1 MSPATKAHRF
11 PKSDRIMLLAT
22 LSNITKYFDEQLI
35 IEDGTLSVN
44 EGQKVGLVGSNGA
57 GKTTLFHII
66 EGSIRPDDGNI
77 DFKKGTRIGSI
88 AQELHDELELS
99 LYDFCFLTHEKIND
113 LRLQMQRLEPQINE
127 DGALQELIAE
137 YHALTEAYTEAGG
150 YRFETEVKLVLEGIG
165 FTRTQMNRPL
175 STFSGG
181 ERNRAQVAAVLLGQY
196 DLLLL
201 DEPTNHL
208 DIQSTIWLEN
218 YIAGSR
224 AAYIII
230 SHDRRFLQNTVD
242 KIAELSLGQLNLYHC
257 KYNDYLVERE
267 KQQKLAEHYY
277 RHQQE
282 EIARIEEFIRRNMA
296 GQKTK
301 QAQSKQKYLARMQ
314 KMEPPHEEHRRPLF
328 RIHDGGRSFRQ
339 VIKVEDLSIGYDSYP
354 IVEDIDFELTRGDRV
369 GLIGPN
375 GCGKSTLLKTL
386 GGILQPVTGDITI
399 GGNVDV
405 AYFDQELSNLNLNSD
420 VISEVWDIDPL
431 AESGRIRSFLARF
444 GFKGEDVFKPVSLL
458 SGGEKTKLSL
468 AKILYRPANLLIFDE
483 PTNHLDIVSIEAL
496 EEGLSQYN
504 GTLFIVSHDRDFL
517 DVVVNNIFD
526 INGRYLKRYLGN
538 YSYYAEKT
546 GADSTPTGKTVSE
559 EKKASYEEFKE
570 KGRIKSRYKKRLK
583 TLAEM
588 IADGEKKLKELERDE
603 LAVDGS
609 NWEKLNA
616 IADEKR
622 QLEED
627 ILGWY
632 IEKEQME
639 KEPPLD

>member
-1 MSPATKAHRF
+1 
-11 PKSDRIMLLAT
+11 MLLAT
-22 LSNITKYFDEQLI
+22 LSNITKRFDKQLI
-35 IEDGTLSVN
+35 VEDGTLSVN

-57 GKTTLFHII
+57 GKTTLFRILD
-66 EGSIRPDDGNI
+66 GTMRPDSGQI
-77 DFKKGTRIGSI
+77 DFKKGTRIGTI
-88 AQELHDELELS
+88 AQELRDELELS

-113 LRLQMQRLEPQINE
+113 MRLQMARLEPQINE
-127 DGALQELIAE
+127 GNAPQEVIDE
-137 YHALTEAYTEAGG
+137 FHALTEAYTEAGG

-165 FTRTQMNRPL
+165 FTRAQMNRPL

-181 ERNRAQVAAVLLGQY
+181 ERNRAQIASVLLGQY

-242 KIAELSLGQLNLYHC
+242 KIAELSLGRLTLYHC
-257 KYNDYLVERE
+257 RYNDYLVERE
-267 KQQKLAEHYY
+267 KQQRLAEHYF

-282 EIARIEEFIRRNMA
+282 EIARIEEYIRRNMA

-314 KMEPPHEEHRRPLF
+314 KLEPPREEHKKPVF

-339 VIKVEDLSIGYDSYP
+339 VIKVEDLAVGYDSYP
-354 IVEDIDFELTRGDRV
+354 IVGDIGFELTRGDRV

-386 GGILQPVTGDITI
+386 GGLIQPVAGDITI

-405 AYFDQELSNLNLNSD
+405 AYFDQELSNLNMNSD

-504 GTLFIVSHDRDFL
+504 GTLFVVSHDRDFL
-517 DVVVNNIFD
+517 DVVVNNIFE
-526 INGRYLKRYLGN
+526 INGRFLRRYLGN

-546 GADSTPTGKTVSE
+546 NAAVTQTKTVSD

-583 TLAEM
+583 ALDDM
-588 IADGEKKLKELERDE
+588 ISDGEKKLRALERDE
-603 LAVDGS
+603 LAIDGS

-616 IADEKR
+616 IAEEKR
-622 QLEED
+622 HLEEE

-639 KEPPLD
+639 KEPPHD

>member
-1 MSPATKAHRF
+1 
-11 PKSDRIMLLAT
+11 MLLAT
-22 LSNITKYFDEQLI
+22 LSNITKYFDDQLI
-35 IEDGTLSVN
+35 IEDGTLSIN
-44 EGQKVGLVGSNGA
+44 EGQKIGLVGSNGA

-66 EGSIRPDDGNI
+66 DGSIRPDDGQV
-77 DFKKGTRIGSI
+77 DFKKGTRIGTV
-88 AQELHDELELS
+88 AQELHSELELS
-99 LYDFCFLTHEKIND
+99 LYDFCFLTHDKIND
-113 LRLQMQRLEPQINE
+113 LRLQMTRLEPQIE
-127 DGALQELIAE
+127 GGHAPQELITE
-137 YHALTEAYTEAGG
+137 YHALTEAYTELGG
-150 YRFETEVKLVLEGIG
+150 YRFETEVRLVLEGIG
-165 FTRTQMNRPL
+165 FTRAQMSRPL

-181 ERNRAQVAAVLLGQY
+181 ERNRAQIAAVLLGQY

-208 DIQSTIWLEN
+208 DIASTIWLEN
-218 YIAGSR
+218 YISGSR

-242 KIAELSLGQLNLYHC
+242 KIAELSLGRLNLFHC
-257 KYNDYLVERE
+257 RYNDYLVERE
-267 KQQKLAEHYY
+267 KLQKLAEHHF

-314 KMEPPHEEHRRPLF
+314 KLEPPKEEHRKPLF

-339 VIKVEDLSIGYDSYP
+339 VIKVEELAVGYDSYP
-354 IVEDIDFELTRGDRV
+354 LVEDIDFELTRGDRV

-375 GCGKSTLLKTL
+375 GCGKTTLLKTL
-386 GGILQPVTGDITI
+386 GGILQPVAGDITI

-405 AYFDQELSNLNLNSD
+405 AYFDQELSNLDLRSD
-420 VISEVWDIDPL
+420 VISEVWEIDPL

-504 GTLFIVSHDRDFL
+504 GTLFVVSHDRDFL
-517 DVVVNNIFD
+517 DAVVNNIFD
-526 INGRYLKRYLGN
+526 IDGRVLRQYLGN
-538 YSYYAEKT
+538 YSYFAEKT
-546 GADSTPTGKTVSE
+546 GGELSPVKTVSE
-559 EKKASYEEFKE
+559 EKKASYEEFK
-570 KGRIKSRYKKRLK
+570 KKSRIKSRYKKRLK
-583 TLAEM
+583 ALAEM
-588 IADGEKKLKELERDE
+588 IADGEKKLKELEKE
-603 LAVDGS
+603 TLTIDGS

-616 IADEKR
+616 IAEDKAR
-622 QLEED
+622 LEED

-632 IEKEQME
+632 IEKEDME
-639 KEPPLD
+639 KEPPSD